1 MPCCATNNF
10 ASKKRKLPRDL
21 VISSEA
27 QASAEVAMALIA
39 LISRARMQTHPE
51 LNGTTVIQPE
61 TRREAPVRVPFHEAL
76 WALLLLILGIAGCS
90 GTNAPPTPAFVYAAN
105 NGSNNVS
112 AFSVT
117 PSTGALAP
125 VTGSPYAA
133 GTSPAAIAAD
143 PRGKFVYVANVGSN
157 NVSAYATDPASG
169 ALATVPGSPFST
181 GIFPTSVT
189 VDPSG

>member
-1 MPCCATNNF
+1 MP
-10 ASKKRKLPRDL
+10 
-21 VISSEA
+21 
-27 QASAEVAMALIA
+27 
-39 LISRARMQTHPE
+39 LISNPKMQTRPE
-51 LNGTTVIQPE
+51 PQCGTEILPE
-61 TRREAPVRVPFHEAL
+61 TLPKALARVPLHKAL

-157 NVSAYATDPASG
+157 NVSAYASDPASG
-169 ALATVPGSPFST
+169 TFRARHSLEELAP
-181 GIFPTSVT
+181 
-189 VDPSG
+189 